1 MSDEEQCPKCGRSP
15 TLNWASLDTCQRWRC
30 DCGEV
35 FTTLDVLRAQLA
47 QEGEKN
53 AQFRL
58 ALRGIHAL
66 PIETDKT
73 GHPCKRIPCS
83 SMFDMGAELGEI
95 VAAMDTDAPAR
106 GPEHCH
112 PPQPYGPEGEQ
123 P

>member
-1 MSDEEQCPKCGRSP
+1 MSDLPKGFWSP
-15 TLNWASLDTCQRWRC
+15 AERAAAMGARANDDRVAEL
-30 DCGEV
+30 EV
-35 FTTLDVLRAQLA
+35 QLA
-47 QEGEKN
+47 QEREKN

-95 VAAMDTDAPAR
+95 VAAMDTDETAEAAA
-106 GPEHCH
+106 
-112 PPQPYGPEGEQ
+112 QPEGEQ